1 MSDNA
6 SNTNITAG
14 LTVFRPGDAPLF
26 PVEGDE
32 FSSSSEV
39 WTSPDGSK
47 KVGSYRI
54 RKGGGVFDF
63 HQRFHE
69 STYILSGHM
78 VVTLEDGTRTDLR
91 AGDLAQV
98 LPGTRC
104 KIEIVE
110 TVHDFFVLSSV
121 NGPVEV

>member
-1 MSDNA
+1 MNDKA
-6 SNTNITAG
+6 SNAMPG
-14 LTVFRPGDAPLF
+14 LTVFRPGDAPLS

-32 FSSSSEV
+32 LSSASEV

-54 RKGGGVFDF
+54 RQGGGVFDF

-78 VVTLEDGTRTDLR
+78 IVTLEDGTRTDLR

-98 LPGTRC
+98 LPGTKC

-110 TVHDFFVLSSV
+110 TVHDFFVLSSID
-121 NGPVEV
+121 GPVEV

>member
-1 MSDNA
+1 M
-6 SNTNITAG
+6 
-14 LTVFRPGDAPLF
+14 
-26 PVEGDE
+26 
-32 FSSSSEV
+32 
-39 WTSPDGSK
+39 
-47 KVGSYRI
+47 GSYRI
-54 RKGGGVFDF
+54 RRGGGVFDF

-78 VVTLEDGTRTDLR
+78 AVTLEDGTRTDLR

-104 KIEIVE
+104 KIEIIE

-121 NGPVEV
+121 DGPVEV

>member
-1 MSDNA
+1 MSDKA
-6 SNTNITAG
+6 SSSNNVSG
-14 LTVFRPGDAPLF
+14 LSVFRPGDAPLS

-98 LPGTRC
+98 LPGTKC
-104 KIEIVE
+104 KIEIIE
-110 TVHDFFVLSSV
+110 TVHDFFVLSST